1 MKETYVIEKI
11 HLQRRPTDYP
21 KNFGRLPQ
29 LYLELFENKAKVKAA
44 LVNKE
49 YQVPNVERS
58 GPSAPSVTYEEPQYS
73 APSSPA
79 GTVYSSPPSSVITER
94 SATTQSSRDHPSP
107 SPSPEPVSSKDR
119 LYQLLQRKEKA
130 LPAKYSVKRRATP
143 LAAAENR
150 LPTLGELEKQNR
162 IEVPKEYVDANRVS
176 SEDEDLKR
184 ELMFKFDLL
193 RKSYPKL
200 DITKPTIYEDYKSMK
215 NRYDDQLRMLS
226 LDSSVESYKTYL
238 TFGFMGMEYVLGK
251 WLHLDMKGF
260 TEQQVMNMTKYEKLL
275 LEIGE
280 RNYIPSGKKW
290 PVELRLLVLVVI
302 NTAFFVISKSLF
314 KGAGANILD
323 AVNSLRVPE
332 NIKPE
337 AGARPK
343 MQGPKIDL
351 NELPDYTV

>member
-1 MKETYVIEKI
+1 
-11 HLQRRPTDYP
+11 
-21 KNFGRLPQ
+21 
-29 LYLELFENKAKVKAA
+29 
-44 LVNKE
+44 
-49 YQVPNVERS
+49 
-58 GPSAPSVTYEEPQYS
+58 
-73 APSSPA
+73 
-79 GTVYSSPPSSVITER
+79 
-94 SATTQSSRDHPSP
+94 
-107 SPSPEPVSSKDR
+107 
-119 LYQLLQRKEKA
+119 
-130 LPAKYSVKRRATP
+130 
-143 LAAAENR
+143 
-150 LPTLGELEKQNR
+150 
-162 IEVPKEYVDANRVS
+162 
-176 SEDEDLKR
+176 
-184 ELMFKFDLL
+184 
-193 RKSYPKL
+193 
-200 DITKPTIYEDYKSMK
+200 
-215 NRYDDQLRMLS
+215 
-226 LDSSVESYKTYL
+226 
-238 TFGFMGMEYVLGK
+238 MGMEYVLGK

-337 AGARPK
+337 TAGARPK